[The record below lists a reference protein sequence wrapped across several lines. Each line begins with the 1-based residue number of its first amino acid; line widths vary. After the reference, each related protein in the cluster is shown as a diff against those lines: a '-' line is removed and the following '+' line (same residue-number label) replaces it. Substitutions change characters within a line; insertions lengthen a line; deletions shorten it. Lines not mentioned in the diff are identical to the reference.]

1 MGDIK
6 IEELRLGNYVMYNGI
21 VVSIYGIIPPA
32 PRKDK
37 RYGDGYL
44 IELFEGASTI
54 TARLEDISPIDFD
67 MEWLKRFSFDFAK
80 FVPPSQHCGVDMF
93 YGYNYG
99 ILRLGQKSDII
110 LRIKDDFSKV
120 KLEGFYV
127 SDLKHVH
134 DIQNLVYSL
143 TKKELKL

>member
-1 MGDIK
+1 MKRRIR
-6 IEELRLGNYVMYNGI
+6 IGNYVMYNGFT
-21 VVSIYGIIPPA
+21 VSIYGIIPLA
-32 PRKDK
+32 PRKEEYWNGK
-37 RYGDGYL
+37 WIL
-44 IELFEGASTI
+44 ELFDGASTI

-110 LRIKDDFSKV
+110 LRIKEDFSKI

>member
-1 MGDIK
+1 MK
-6 IEELRLGNYVMYNGI
+6 IEELRIGNYVMYNGI
-21 VVSIYGIIPPA
+21 VVSVYGIIPPSPNA
-32 PRKDK
+32 DD
-37 RYGDGYL
+37 YWNDVWIL
-44 IELFEGASTI
+44 ELFDGASTI

-80 FVPPSQHCGVDMF
+80 FIPPSQHCGVDMF

-110 LRIKDDFSKV
+110 LRIKEDFSKI
-120 KLEGFYV
+120 KLEDFYV

>member
-1 MGDIK
+1 MGDLN
-6 IEELRLGNYVMYNGI
+6 IEELRIGNYVMYNGI
-21 VVSIYGIIPPA
+21 VVSVYGIIPPSPNA
-32 PRKDK
+32 DD
-37 RYGDGYL
+37 YWNDVWIL
-44 IELFEGASTI
+44 ELFDGASTI

-67 MEWLKRFSFDFAK
+67 MEWLKRFSFDFDK
-80 FVPPSQHCGVDMF
+80 FIPPSQHCGVDMF

-110 LRIKDDFSKV
+110 LRIKEDFSKI
-120 KLEGFYV
+120 KLEDFYV

>member
-1 MGDIK
+1 MMK
-6 IEELRLGNYVMYNGI
+6 IEELRIGNYVMYNGI
-21 VVSIYGIIPPA
+21 VVSVYGIIPPSPNA
-32 PRKDK
+32 DD
-37 RYGDGYL
+37 YWNDVWIL
-44 IELFEGASTI
+44 ELFDGASTI

-80 FVPPSQHCGVDMF
+80 FIPPSQHCGVDMF

-110 LRIKDDFSKV
+110 LRIKEDFSKI
-120 KLEGFYV
+120 KLEDFYV

>member
-1 MGDIK
+1 MMK
-6 IEELRLGNYVMYNGI
+6 IEELRIGNYVMYNGI
-21 VVSIYGIIPPA
+21 VVSVYGIIPPSPNA
-32 PRKDK
+32 DD
-37 RYGDGYL
+37 YWNDVWIL
-44 IELFEGASTI
+44 ELFDGASTI

-67 MEWLKRFSFDFAK
+67 MEWLKRFSFDIAK
-80 FVPPSQHCGVDMF
+80 FIPPSQHCGVDMF

-110 LRIKDDFSKV
+110 LRIKEDFSKV
-120 KLEGFYV
+120 KLEDFYV

>member
-1 MGDIK
+1 MGDIN
-6 IEELRLGNYVMYNGI
+6 IEELRIGNYVMYNGI
-21 VVSIYGIIPPA
+21 VVRVYGIIPPA

-44 IELFEGASTI
+44 IEVFEGASTI
-54 TARLEDISPIDFD
+54 TARLEDISAIDFD
-67 MEWLKRFSFDFAK
+67 MKWLKRFSFDFVR

-93 YGYNYG
+93 YGYNYA

-110 LRIKDDFSKV
+110 LRIKEDFSKV
-120 KLEGFYV
+120 KLENFYV
-127 SDLKHVH
+127 SNLKYVH

-143 TKKELKL
+143 SKKELKL

>member
-1 MGDIK
+1 MGDLN
-6 IEELRLGNYVMYNGI
+6 IEELRIGNYVMYNGI
-21 VVSIYGIIPPA
+21 VVSVYGIIPPSPNA
-32 PRKDK
+32 DD
-37 RYGDGYL
+37 YWNDVWIL
-44 IELFEGASTI
+44 ELFDGASTI

-110 LRIKDDFSKV
+110 LRIKVDFSKV

>member
-1 MGDIK
+1 MIN
-6 IEELRLGNYVMYNGI
+6 IEELRIGNYVMYNGI
-21 VVSIYGIIPPA
+21 VVSIYGIVSPA
-32 PRKDK
+32 PRKEE
-37 RYGDGYL
+37 YWDGKWIL
-44 IELFEGASTI
+44 ELFEGASTI